1 MTHAAPSNDSWAS
14 ACRGFRCLSGYR
26 GPLTTRYRDIRAL
39 LIWAENAGRAAA
51 LAVAFLV
58 SVHQDDIKGFRPHFD
73 REVEI
78 PGFQQGVGTGF
89 LEEHVDTATT
99 ADDIVVGTAVERIL
113 ESRTNQQVI
122 ACTAR

>member
-73 REVEI
+73 PKAAMVVWGPEDRQA
-78 PGFQQGVGTGF
+78 FQAWVLSFGEARPEGGRV
-89 LEEHVDTATT
+89 AT
-99 ADDIVVGTAVERIL
+99 
-113 ESRTNQQVI
+113 
-122 ACTAR
+122 